1 MSTEELIHIYLFFL
15 TPFHCLLHNLRYS
28 DKYKEW
34 GLLMVDG
41 QDTLL
46 YICEVPQ
53 ANLNMLIDESVERS
67 HEYGIIVRDPRKVPK
82 GPKIITQPKD
92 RMFDLARRE
101 VINYVSVMCLGM
113 YCHLLL

>member
-1 MSTEELIHIYLFFL
+1 
-15 TPFHCLLHNLRYS
+15 
-28 DKYKEW
+28 
-34 GLLMVDG
+34 MVDG

-53 ANLNMLIDESVERS
+53 TNLNMLIDESVERN
-67 HEYGIIVRDPRKVPK
+67 HEYGIIVHDPRKIPK
-82 GPKIITQPKD
+82 GPKIVTQPKD

-113 YCHLLL
+113 YFQLLL